1 MAQITITLMILAM
14 LCVMAALVW
23 GLVTMGKGGGLE
35 NARKSNRL
43 MQWRIYLQGVALALF
58 AVVLILAKQ

>member
-1 MAQITITLMILAM
+1 MAQIVVILMVLAM
-14 LCVMAALVW
+14 LAVMGALVW
-23 GLVTMGKGGGLE
+23 GLVTMGKGGGIE
-35 NARKSNRL
+35 GARRSNRL